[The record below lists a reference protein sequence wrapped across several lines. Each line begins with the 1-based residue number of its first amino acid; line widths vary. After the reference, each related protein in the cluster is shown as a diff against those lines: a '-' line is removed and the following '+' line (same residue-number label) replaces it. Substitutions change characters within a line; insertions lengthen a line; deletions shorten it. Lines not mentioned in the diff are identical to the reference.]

1 MRPRTCGSGMLLTRR
16 SDPPP
21 VPCSPAVAG
30 AAGTATGMVALL
42 SACELNRAAEQE
54 DAAQKASRKKQ
65 SIALVFTNALP
76 SSRRERGSLPRLT
89 LRDVHTVECGTQPP
103 RQLLR
108 VVVGP
113 EVHEEEARA
122 FCQHW
127 LCSAVTSM
135 PLSLSALMSGLTSLA
150 ISTKSPVTAALPP
163 PVGWKLMAV
172 ARPIA
177 GGTSIPLSLTVSA
190 NG

>member
-21 VPCSPAVAG
+21 VPRSPAVAG

-89 LRDVHTVECGTQPP
+89 LRDVHTVECGTQP
-103 RQLLR
+103 
-108 VVVGP
+108 
-113 EVHEEEARA
+113 RA
-122 FCQHW
+122 SFCA
-127 LCSAVTSM
+127 S
-135 PLSLSALMSGLTSLA
+135 SLA
-150 ISTKSPVTAALPP
+150 QK
-163 PVGWKLMAV
+163 
-172 ARPIA
+172 
-177 GGTSIPLSLTVSA
+177 
-190 NG
+190 